1 MRGTETQVW
10 LEFAVK
16 CGYMERNSA
25 AALYQTYDSA
35 IGTIVGMIN
44 HSETWVIGMRK

>member
-1 MRGTETQVW
+1 
-10 LEFAVK
+10 
-16 CGYMERNSA
+16 MERDSA

-44 HSETWVIGMRK
+44 HPETWVIGMRK